1 MYDAVK
7 ILGGQSVNRM
17 HGIIEVRMG
26 NFLTKFHIFLSPNYV
41 PLDYTNHSHVQKKL
55 TAVRESLFGMK
66 ECTQDNY
73 KSLLAKRTNERIQ
86 KIPNSIFGP
95 TKPTSITIITLFV
108 LSYQIPVLD
117 TTKFYVS
124 HQHHN
129 PLHFL
134 RLNFNSFS
142 FDFYHPHICNSS
154 TLIENHQEN
163 EENQSLKVE
172 FSWRR

>member
-66 ECTQDNY
+66 ECAQDNY

-95 TKPTSITIITLFV
+95 TKPTSITIITLFIFILPNPSSRHDQILC
-108 LSYQIPVLD
+108 LSPASQSSSFPP
-117 TTKFYVS
+117 TKF
-124 HQHHN
+124 Q
-129 PLHFL
+129 F
-134 RLNFNSFS
+134 FQF
-142 FDFYHPHICNSS
+142 
-154 TLIENHQEN
+154 
-163 EENQSLKVE
+163 
-172 FSWRR
+172 